1 MQAHQRNKSL
11 VAALITLGIITGCA
25 TSPVEPL
32 SPQPSIV
39 IDDTVV
45 DTSVLLA
52 EQAYASHN
60 RLYIQ
65 FRHLSDTINSYAI
78 LTAPGE
84 TSAPGSSSNL
94 YVQQA
99 VEQYNEL
106 PLAQLS
112 YLDAEQW
119 IEHTHELQALPVA
132 GVALWREFRDRL
144 FAGITPRKPGTGIVV
159 EFLKQEEMFFYYDDR
174 GLLRSIPVH
183 HKPGRVE
190 YP

>member
-1 MQAHQRNKSL
+1 MQGHQRNKSL
-11 VAALITLGIITGCA
+11 VAVLITLGIITGCA
-25 TSPVEPL
+25 TNPVEPQP
-32 SPQPSIV
+32 PQPSIV

-78 LTAPGE
+78 LTAPEE
-84 TSAPGSSSNL
+84 TPAPDPSSNL

-99 VEQYNEL
+99 VDQYNDL

-112 YLDAEQW
+112 YLDPDQW

-144 FAGITPRKPGTGIVV
+144 LAGITPRKPGTGIVV
-159 EFLKQEEMFFYYDDR
+159 EFLKQDEMFFMMIEACCALYPCITSR
-174 GLLRSIPVH
+174 
-183 HKPGRVE
+183 PG
-190 YP
+190 